1 MKLLVTGGAGFI
13 GSHFVRRW
21 LATHPA
27 DDVVTLDALTYS
39 GVRATVEEL
48 AAHPR
53 YRFLEGDIGD
63 RSLVQELLV
72 GCDVVVHFAAE
83 THVDRSITN
92 PTPFV
97 RTNVEGTQVLLGCA
111 VARKVRR
118 FVHISTDEV
127 YGPILEG
134 AHAEEAP
141 LRPRSPYAA
150 SKAAGDLLVHAS
162 QETYGL
168 SAVLV
173 RPTNAFGPRQLPEK
187 FIPLCVTNAMA
198 NRPIPIYGD
207 GRQRRQWLFV
217 EDLCCAIERVVEAGV
232 PGAVYNVGSPWE
244 YQNVD
249 VARLIL
255 ALLDRQETLLERVA
269 DRPGHDRRYALQDA
283 KMRALGWAPQ
293 VSFEEGLRRT
303 VVWYREH
310 PGWWQ
315 PLQERLRGDPYHW
328 LNRPAGS
335 GARQAAGVPH

>member
-1 MKLLVTGGAGFI
+1 MKMLVTGGAGFI
-13 GSHFVRRW
+13 GSHFVRHW
-21 LATHPA
+21 LNAHPQ
-27 DDVVTLDALTYS
+27 DEVVNLDLLTYS

-48 AAHPR
+48 AGHPQ
-53 YRFLEGDIGD
+53 YHFINGDIRD
-63 RSLVQELLV
+63 RTMVQQAMA
-72 GCDVVVHFAAE
+72 GCEVVVHFAAE
-83 THVDRSITN
+83 THVDRSITD

-97 RTNVEGTQVLLGCA
+97 RTNVEGTQVLLDCA

-150 SKAAGDLLVHAS
+150 SKAAGDLLVHAY

-198 NRPIPIYGD
+198 NQPVPIYGD

-232 PGAVYNVGSPWE
+232 PGAIYNVGSPWE

-249 VARLIL
+249 VARLVL

-310 PGWWQ
+310 PDWWQ
-315 PLQERLRGDPYHW
+315 PLQERLRDDPYHW